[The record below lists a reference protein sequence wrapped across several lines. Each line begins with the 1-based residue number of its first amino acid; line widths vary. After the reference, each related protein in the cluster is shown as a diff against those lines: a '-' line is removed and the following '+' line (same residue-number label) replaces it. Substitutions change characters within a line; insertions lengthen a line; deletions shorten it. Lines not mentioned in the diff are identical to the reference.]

1 MTDVRHANNLNGLVR
16 SQPFPVDGFR
26 WLDNDEREEIDVH
39 DISDYLDYRPELNN
53 EYPLAPENMKVTKA
67 MLSPYAKQLLEE
79 LELKGT
85 STEKLIPNLNQKE
98 KYVVDYRNLELYL
111 FLGMRLTRIHRVM
124 TFKQQLRLKTYIDF
138 NTRK

>member
-1 MTDVRHANNLNGLVR
+1 MY
-16 SQPFPVDGFR
+16 
-26 WLDNDEREEIDVH
+26 
-39 DISDYLDYRPELNN
+39 ISDYLDYRPELNN

-98 KYVVDYRNLELYL
+98 KYVVHYRNLELYL
-111 FLGMRLTRIHRVM
+111 FLGMRLARIHRVM